1 MARISRTFRTRL
13 PATVDQE
20 LMAFCT
26 TRNIPTSAAIRWAV
40 RYFLAHQEQAVAELA
55 DPPIADPRTPEQQ
68 AAWEALE
75 RELGAFDRVAALAYY
90 PQA

>member
-20 LMAFCT
+20 LTAFCA
-26 TRNIPTSAAIRWAV
+26 TRDITTSAAIRWAV
-40 RYFLAHQEQAVAELA
+40 RYFLAHQEQPVAEQA
-55 DPPIADPRTPEQQ
+55 DVPVEDPRTPEQQ
-68 AAWEALE
+68 AAWESLE
-75 RELGAFDRVAALAYY
+75 QELQAFDLEAVLANY